1 MNVHHILEAVDRFL
15 GEPLFSSEI
24 TSDRAEIVQSVQK
37 SDKREKGVSFMYRT
51 LRFHFPSAISALHP
65 RIFGNSTA
73 EQVCTLTGFLDQTR
87 RCSLWQEP
95 FKLALYVLQYVIT
108 PRLLVHI
115 VVVLIRRGL
124 FRSRQVAMTVKAI
137 ARIIRSYPDR
147 NKAEML
153 INSF

>member
-1 MNVHHILEAVDRFL
+1 M
-15 GEPLFSSEI
+15 
-24 TSDRAEIVQSVQK
+24 
-37 SDKREKGVSFMYRT
+37 
-51 LRFHFPSAISALHP
+51 
-65 RIFGNSTA
+65 
-73 EQVCTLTGFLDQTR
+73 
-87 RCSLWQEP
+87 
-95 FKLALYVLQYVIT
+95 
-108 PRLLVHI
+108 HI